1 MKKHEININSK
12 LAETLNI
19 LFSSKTFNEF
29 SNNEKI
35 DLVPVKLFD
44 MILNI
49 IKIGLSKE
57 FDLLPLND
65 TLKEIF
71 NQKDLIKNKVKFYN

>member
-1 MKKHEININSK
+1 MRKHEININSK

-19 LFSSKTFNEF
+19 LFKANTLDEF
-29 SNNEKI
+29 LNNEKI
-35 DLVPVKLFD
+35 VLVPINLFD

-49 IKIGLSKE
+49 IQIGLSKKM
-57 FDLLPLND
+57 DLLPLNN

-71 NQKDLIKNKVKFYN
+71 NQKELIKNKVEFYS

>member
-19 LFSSKTFNEF
+19 LFDANTLDEF
-29 SNNEKI
+29 LNNEKI

-49 IKIGLSKE
+49 IQIGLSKKM
-57 FDLLPLND
+57 DLLPLNE
-65 TLKEIF
+65 TLKEIYK
-71 NQKDLIKNKVKFYN
+71 QKELIKNKVEFYN

>member
-19 LFSSKTFNEF
+19 LFSSNTFDEF
-29 SNNEKI
+29 SNDEKI

-49 IKIGLSKE
+49 IQIGLSKK
-57 FDLLPLND
+57 FDLLPLNE

-71 NQKDLIKNKVKFYN
+71 SKKELIKNKVEFYS

>member
-19 LFSSKTFNEF
+19 LFDANTLDEF
-29 SNNEKI
+29 LNNEKI

-49 IKIGLSKE
+49 IQIGLSKKM
-57 FDLLPLND
+57 DLLPLN
-65 TLKEIF
+65 
-71 NQKDLIKNKVKFYN
+71 

>member
-49 IKIGLSKE
+49 IQIGLSKK

-71 NQKDLIKNKVKFYN
+71 NQKDLIKNKVEFYS

>member
-19 LFSSKTFNEF
+19 LFDANTLDEF
-29 SNNEKI
+29 LNNEKI

-49 IKIGLSKE
+49 IQIGLSKKM
-57 FDLLPLND
+57 DLLPLNE

-71 NQKDLIKNKVKFYN
+71 KQKELIKNKVEFYN